1 MNSKSVQFQYP
12 AEFPEQVR
20 MLEKLNLLFTGIVHV
35 YDLETRRIIYINH
48 RFTELLGYSLQELEG
63 WDGNLEVPVLPDDLW
78 SQKEEKLEALL
89 RKELNAIECETRL
102 KHKDQSERTYKTRLT
117 IFREDEYGKPLE
129 LIGISEDITEQ
140 VNRYKTLLQQ
150 QEMHRITE
158 QAFHF
163 GSWEKNLETGEL
175 VCSDGLYK
183 IMGHSPEMMSSNC
196 EEYTSLFT
204 FLDKRDDTMVSQ
216 TVQEAIRNHQPF
228 RLEHRVL
235 TQSGKKKVLMV
246 VGRPVLNENGTVSL
260 LVGSIADIT
269 MLRQYEQ
276 ELRLKIEEL
285 QRSNGELE
293 QFAYAASHDLQE
305 PLRKISSFVT
315 RLRAKL
321 GDTLED
327 EAEDYMRRT
336 LQAIDR
342 MKSLIDA
349 LLLLSRVT
357 RQGNV
362 KESVSLA
369 HIVQDVLDDLDTQIS
384 EKKAFIEID
393 ELPTIEA
400 VPVQMRQLF
409 YNLLGNALKFTDPSR
424 VPHIQLK
431 ATPLPLEEAREKGLS
446 THFQWMKITIKDN
459 GIGFEPEYK
468 ERIFQVFQRLNGRS
482 EFEGTG
488 IGLALCRKIVEFCGG
503 TITAESQL
511 GQGTCFTFYLPAA
524 L

>member
-1 MNSKSVQFQYP
+1 MSSDSAYFQYSP
-12 AEFPEQVR
+12 EFPEQVR
-20 MLEKLNLLFTGIVHV
+20 MLEKLDQLFSGIVHV
-35 YDLETRRIIYINH
+35 YDLKSQRVIYVND
-48 RFTELLGYSLQELEG
+48 RFTELLGYSRQEFHDRG
-63 WDGNLEVPVLPDDLW
+63 GNLEFQVLPDDLFN
-78 SQKEEKLEALL
+78 QKEEKIEALL
-89 RKELNAIECETRL
+89 RKERTAVEYETRL
-102 KHKDQSERTYKTRLT
+102 KHKDNSECIFKTRLT
-117 IFREDEYGKPLE
+117 IFREDTEGNPLE
-129 LIGISEDITEQ
+129 IIGISEDVTKQ
-140 VNRYKTLLQQ
+140 VTRYNDLLQQ

-163 GSWEKNLETGEL
+163 GSWEKNLLTGEL
-175 VCSDGLYK
+175 ICSDGLYEL
-183 IMGHSPEMMSSNC
+183 MGHSPETMSNNC
-196 EEYTSLFT
+196 EDYTYLFE
-204 FLDKRDDTMVSQ
+204 FLDKRDDRMVSQ

-246 VGRPVLNENGTVSL
+246 VGRPVVNEQGTTTL

-269 MLRQYEQ
+269 ILRQYEQ
-276 ELRLKIEEL
+276 DLRLKIEEL

-305 PLRKISSFVT
+305 PLRKISAFVS
-315 RLRAKL
+315 RLRTKL

-357 RQGNV
+357 RQGNT
-362 KESVSLA
+362 KESVSLTS
-369 HIVQDVLDDLDTQIS
+369 IVEEVLEDLDAQIS
-384 EKKAFIEID
+384 EKQASIEMD
-393 ELPTIEA
+393 ELPIVEA

-409 YNLLGNALKFTDPSR
+409 YNLLGNALKFTNSGR
-424 VPHIQLK
+424 TPHIQLK
-431 ATPLPLEEAREKGLS
+431 ARSLS
-446 THFQWMKITIKDN
+446 ATESRDRSLSVHFQWIEMTVADN
-459 GIGFEPEYK
+459 GIGFDPQYK

-488 IGLALCRKIVEFCGG
+488 IGLALCRKIVEYCGG
-503 TITAESQL
+503 TITAESQP
-511 GQGTCFTFYLPAA
+511 GEGTRFIFYLPTA